1 MRAEVRYAAWAMVFW
16 GCVHYVYCIT
26 CDCESCIFREWTW
39 SMGQLWLWLYS
50 VLATFGCGCIL
61 NKPTDALTMLVY
73 YCVDVSIIIFVM
85 LGSMPTGF
93 ALVVKTE
100 TLPGVPNRHVGI
112 GNPANGVVILMPEK
126 KRKEKKKLLWE
137 CMVEEPFGYAI
148 IHWNSNHQ
156 PTHPHP
162 TQPLTHVPT
171 HIYWYAHNRVFSSQ
185 KQKNLDIRNKTTTI
199 EKI

>member
-1 MRAEVRYAAWAMVFW
+1 
-16 GCVHYVYCIT
+16 
-26 CDCESCIFREWTW
+26 
-39 SMGQLWLWLYS
+39 MGQLWLWLYS

-126 KRKEKKKLLWE
+126 KRKEKKK
-137 CMVEEPFGYAI
+137 
-148 IHWNSNHQ
+148 
-156 PTHPHP
+156 
-162 TQPLTHVPT
+162 
-171 HIYWYAHNRVFSSQ
+171 
-185 KQKNLDIRNKTTTI
+185 
-199 EKI
+199 